1 MATPTRMPHSGEPL
15 ERPDTPAQWYALVAG
30 TFLLALGI
38 VSLALEP
45 VRFGAVGSPPEQP
58 EFLVW
63 TVSGWSMILWIAG
76 GGLGLLAAMRLDS
89 ARDFGLGAGIVFG
102 VAAVWAFVDGGDVAS
117 LISADRANTVTH
129 AAVGGAGLLV
139 AVLPRSIQRPREA
152 AVDTPPASPAPRPFE
167 FPGRSMPRG
176 RDR

>member
-1 MATPTRMPHSGEPL
+1 MATRTRMSHSGEQL

-30 TFLLALGI
+30 TFLLTLGI

-45 VRFGAVGSPPEQP
+45 VSFGAVGSPPEQP
-58 EFLVW
+58 EFLIW

-102 VAAVWAFVDGGDVAS
+102 VAAVWAVIDGSDVAS
-117 LISADRANTVTH
+117 LISADTANTVTH

-167 FPGRSMPRG
+167 FPGRSMAGG